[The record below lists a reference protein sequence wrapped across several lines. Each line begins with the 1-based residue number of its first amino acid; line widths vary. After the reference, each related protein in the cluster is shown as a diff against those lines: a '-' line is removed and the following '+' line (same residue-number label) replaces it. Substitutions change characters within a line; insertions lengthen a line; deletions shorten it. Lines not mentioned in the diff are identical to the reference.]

1 MAEKKKE
8 EGQIINEDI
17 FGKDWE
23 SSDPKEGLTHLK
35 IIAKNIGNIPGLV
48 THWEGDIKKRHDEIL
63 KAKNA
68 TFIMR
73 AKAML
78 GGKFGK
84 LYWEGVTG
92 EDLAQHHPTKTAT
105 DLVERLKTD
114 PMDYQARIALVT
126 LLGQTGRELPVEVYR
141 TMLLQSTVAN
151 TFGVFSIPGIQV
163 ALWAQN
169 TYLNQLQAKCR
180 HDVRTIE
187 NKIILAKK
195 ATGTEE
201 QIKTL
206 ERLKAVINRNIRVI
220 QEYMTQ
226 AAKATELSKFMF
238 TEMFD
243 INDIE
248 RQLNSDQSKPEL
260 KQHLYVKA
268 YAIIHFLRYH
278 LLLQTYAVDI
288 TDKFVLHEDDSE
300 LDPVENVSLPENAL
314 HENLKS
320 ISKMYAEELKYP
332 PYSIPLTEDSYS
344 FLTPYP
350 FSPYQV
356 KSEDG
361 LFNMDILLPGSMIFK
376 ENPLPITFRIIAN
389 QSQPLPQVESVK
401 AALVDMNSNQP
412 VASFDMQYKENSEME
427 KIFYYAYQAP
437 LDQTVEWGPEMKISV
452 TVVMHS
458 YGLITYSTPF
468 LYGSSLAEVS
478 ELGDSSVVGSD
489 LLIPVKLNL
498 NKAGIVT
505 VTGNLFSQTT
515 NAPIAALFGE
525 KTVTDKTATIVL
537 KVHIVTLKAKNDP
550 GPYLLKNIA
559 VRIMPNDGT
568 PLGYGNSDEKVFN
581 IPAHSFD
588 QYVDAP
594 YTNPD
599 YQQSIQQFD
608 NWVNGK

>member
-187 NKIILAKK
+187 NKILLAKK

-220 QEYMTQ
+220 QEYMTH
-226 AAKATELSKFMF
+226 AAKATELSKYMF

-268 YAIIHFLRYH
+268 YAIIHFLRFH

-288 TDKFVLHEDDSE
+288 TDKFVLHDKDNSLGYFLKARVYMSE
-300 LDPVENVSLPENAL
+300 MTYMVNRFRAGAIGKEIRKDIQELFKKTYHFYGLALRRTGSSKRSLKKKGHELTILLEYASVLRYFIQTSVHLLNIQLPRPWIL
-314 HENLKS
+314 ENLKRVQKLLQ
-320 ISKMYAEELKYP
+320 IQLEFGDKM
-332 PYSIPLTEDSYS
+332 
-344 FLTPYP
+344 
-350 FSPYQV
+350 V
-356 KSEDG
+356 K
-361 LFNMDILLPGSMIFK
+361 
-376 ENPLPITFRIIAN
+376 
-389 QSQPLPQVESVK
+389 
-401 AALVDMNSNQP
+401 
-412 VASFDMQYKENSEME
+412 
-427 KIFYYAYQAP
+427 
-437 LDQTVEWGPEMKISV
+437 
-452 TVVMHS
+452 
-458 YGLITYSTPF
+458 
-468 LYGSSLAEVS
+468 
-478 ELGDSSVVGSD
+478 D
-489 LLIPVKLNL
+489 LLHEVENDLNFYE
-498 NKAGIVT
+498 A
-505 VTGNLFSQTT
+505 
-515 NAPIAALFGE
+515 
-525 KTVTDKTATIVL
+525 
-537 KVHIVTLKAKNDP
+537 
-550 GPYLLKNIA
+550 
-559 VRIMPNDGT
+559 
-568 PLGYGNSDEKVFN
+568 
-581 IPAHSFD
+581 
-588 QYVDAP
+588 
-594 YTNPD
+594 
-599 YQQSIQQFD
+599 
-608 NWVNGK
+608 